1 MSGFYMR
8 VLASDH
14 VFYQG
19 RVEAVTLP
27 GDDGERTVLA
37 HHADSIISIRE
48 GELRFRD
55 VEENWHEA
63 GLCRDDQ

>member
-27 GDDGERTVLA
+27 GDDVPYWPIMQTVSFQSERANFASAMRKETGMRR
-37 HHADSIISIRE
+37 S
-48 GELRFRD
+48 
-55 VEENWHEA
+55 
-63 GLCRDDQ
+63 

>member
-27 GDDGERTVLA
+27 GDDGERTVSFPSERA
-37 HHADSIISIRE
+37 NFVSAMRKETGMRRS
-48 GELRFRD
+48 
-55 VEENWHEA
+55 
-63 GLCRDDQ
+63 

>member
-8 VLASDH
+8 DLASDH

-27 GDDGERTVLA
+27 GDEGERTVMA
-37 HHADSIISIRE
+37 HHATSILYI
-48 GELRFRD
+48 
-55 VEENWHEA
+55 
-63 GLCRDDQ
+63 